1 MYELIKTGECTW
13 YMSAPTNVGFYL
25 YNSREVCLIDAGD
38 RPSAENALEHIRSRG
53 WELTTLY
60 LTHSHA
66 DHVAGAAYL
75 REQTECKVFAPG
87 VSAAAVK
94 HNFLVPTTLYGGSA
108 CPEMH
113 GKLLKPPAC
122 ECAELT
128 ENELVPGLEMLRLD
142 GHDMAQ
148 AVFGTPDGVWFTAD
162 AVISAG
168 ALEKHRI
175 SFIYDIAQHL
185 DSLEALEKL
194 RAGLYIP
201 AHDEPCSDIR
211 PLAAVNRAA
220 VREVAGDILEMCRTP
235 QTIDD
240 LIARALEKYH
250 IRLYLMQY
258 LLVGQT
264 VRSYVSW
271 LLDRGELKAV
281 YEGTRL
287 YFSSDVK

>member
-1 MYELIKTGECTW
+1 MYELINVGERTW

-25 YNSREVCLIDAGD
+25 YAPPEVCIIDIGD
-38 RPSAENALEHIRSRG
+38 RTSAENAIARIRENG
-53 WELTTLY
+53 WKLTRLY

-66 DHVAGAAYL
+66 DHVAGAAFL
-75 REQTECKVFAPG
+75 RAETGCEVFAPG

-108 CPEMH
+108 STDMH
-113 GKLLKPPAC
+113 GKLLMPPPC
-122 ECAELT
+122 ECAEL
-128 ENELVPGLEMLRLD
+128 NEDEPVPGLKAVRLD

-148 AVFGTPDGVWFTAD
+148 AVFGTTDGVWFTAD
-162 AVISAG
+162 TVISAG

-175 SFIYDIAQHL
+175 SFIYNIAQHL
-185 DSLEALEKL
+185 ESLDALGKISGRL
-194 RAGLYIP
+194 FIP
-201 AHDEPCSDIR
+201 AHDEPCADIR
-211 PLAAVNRAA
+211 QLVGVNRSALL
-220 VREVAGDILEMCRTP
+220 EVAGDILKMCETP

-240 LIARALEKYH
+240 LIAQALEKYH

-271 LLDRGELKAV
+271 LLDNGRLKPV

-287 YFSSDVK
+287 YFISEK